1 MAHYLLKSD
10 EPMHQQ
16 VATIIPLIIR
26 DRQKLQRLLIKLGAL
41 YTITNLILTKGHAL
55 SSQAA
60 TGLHALAK
68 SLQIPEPALDR
79 KAVASDTFNVAAL
92 DAGYKWT
99 NKDILVKFV
108 GADRDDGNNTVQ
120 FSERIIKRTCEVFDR
135 MLCGDFRESQNNE
148 VILKNQSIQGIRY
161 FLDCVR
167 QRALRRPLRTPTVS
181 KQQQQQQQQ
190 EPQQISPMRAALEAY
205 DMCQVY
211 LLPELEKDILNMI
224 TFILDAQNC
233 LELFTYAMGTHKQE
247 LTELAGSFY
256 LTSDNISADE
266 RVQVFR
272 QIDES
277 DYGREWNDLVLDT
290 IAYSCMNQ
298 RT

>member
-1 MAHYLLKSD
+1 
-10 EPMHQQ
+10 MHQQ

-41 YTITNLILTKGHAL
+41 YTITNLILSKGHAL
-55 SSQAA
+55 SNQAA
-60 TGLHALAK
+60 IGLHALAK
-68 SLQIPEPALDR
+68 TLQIPEPALDR
-79 KAVASDTFNVAAL
+79 RTVTGDPFNVAAT

-108 GADRDDGNNTVQ
+108 GADRPDGNNTVQ

-135 MLCGDFRESQNNE
+135 MLCGDFRESKNNE

-167 QRALRRPLRTPTVS
+167 QRAIRKPLRVPTVG
-181 KQQQQQQQQ
+181 KQNAQQQST
-190 EPQQISPMRAALEAY
+190 EPQQITPMRATLEAY

-211 LLPELEKDILNMI
+211 LLPELEKDILAMI
-224 TFILDAQNC
+224 TFILDARNF
-233 LELFTYAMGTHKQE
+233 LELFTYSMETHKQE

-256 LTSDNISADE
+256 LTSDDVTAEE
-266 RVQVFR
+266 RVEVFR
-272 QIDES
+272 LVDDS
-277 DYGREWNDLVLDT
+277 DYGREWNDLILDT
-290 IAYSCMNQ
+290 VAYSCMSQ
-298 RT
+298 RA